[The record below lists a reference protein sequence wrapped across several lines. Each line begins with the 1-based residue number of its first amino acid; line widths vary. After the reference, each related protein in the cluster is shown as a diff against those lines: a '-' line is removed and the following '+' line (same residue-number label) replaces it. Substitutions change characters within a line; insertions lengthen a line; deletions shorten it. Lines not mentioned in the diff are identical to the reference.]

1 MCARGAQSQTRDPGC
16 GERVRESNAVSC
28 VCAIWCAIHDLAD
41 ARVVSPQV
49 PVGFVVAARPRRVRI
64 GLDDAFFRVKTKI

>member
-1 MCARGAQSQTRDPGC
+1 MHAAQSQTRDPGC
-16 GERVRESNAVSC
+16 GERVRESDAVSC
-28 VCAIWCAIHDLAD
+28 VCAIHDLAD